1 MRAFLSGLAVAAVLM
16 AGAVFV
22 YFGAAVPVESR
33 YSPEEA
39 VHVHVAGEKSAMA
52 GEGGGEARQQ
62 ARK

>member
-33 YSPEEA
+33 YSPQEA
-39 VHVHVAGEKSAMA
+39 VHVHIKGERSAMA
-52 GEGGGEARQQ
+52 GDGGEAAQQ